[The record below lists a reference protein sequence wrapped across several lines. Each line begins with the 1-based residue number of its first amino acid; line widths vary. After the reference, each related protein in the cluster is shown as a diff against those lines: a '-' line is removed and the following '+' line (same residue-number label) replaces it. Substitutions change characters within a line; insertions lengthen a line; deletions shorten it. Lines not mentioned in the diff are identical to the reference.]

1 MGSEPVLP
9 RLSRRSVLVRGGG
22 LAAGGMLMGVP
33 LVEAGV
39 ASANSSSSCNESVE
53 TIVTIAAIA
62 EALAVTTY
70 YHGITSPPVFNAIE
84 AGNRPYLRGAL
95 SEEDQHLLALMGAG
109 APKPQTMYHYP
120 PGVFGTLSG
129 FAKTLEALE
138 NAFISAYGAAVNRF
152 AVLNQPDL
160 AQLAARILGVEAEH
174 RFAIRD
180 TIGDALPNNL
190 VYEPAEFSCVSDAAT
205 ALAPFLNGTG
215 GHTVSRQMPSPAQI
229 KSAVGPYKAA

>member
-1 MGSEPVLP
+1 MGSEPELP
-9 RLSRRSVLVRGGG
+9 RLSRRSVLMRGGG
-22 LAAGGMLMGVP
+22 LAAGGVLMGVP

-39 ASANSSSSCNESVE
+39 ARANGGCNESVE

-70 YHGITSPPVFNAIE
+70 YHGITSPAVFNKIADD
-84 AGNRPYLRGAL
+84 NQPYLRGAL
-95 SEEDQHLLALMGAG
+95 SEEDQHLLALMRAG
-109 APKPQTMYHYP
+109 APKPQTTYHFP

-129 FAKTLEALE
+129 FAKTLETLE

-152 AVLNQPDL
+152 AVLNQPAL

-180 TIGDALPNNL
+180 VIGDTLPNNL
-190 VYEPAEFSCVSDAAT
+190 VYEPAEFACVSDAAT
-205 ALAPFLNGTG
+205 ALGPFLNGSS
-215 GHTVSRQMPSPAQI
+215 GHTVARPMPTPAQI
-229 KSAVGPYKAA
+229 KAAVGPYVAH